1 MAATNIGTDG
11 THKYP
16 LAKMPAMSDAADIQ
30 IALRNYHYGQDAPLA
45 SGATPTGG
53 ISKYLYDIDTQLD
66 EKENNG
72 DIVEFKDDN
81 FNFKIN
87 IVKTYLEDPLMRGSN
102 VFDSEQYSRL
112 FDIGEIKL
120 DNNSKIPKPTHFIG
134 NPYN

>member
-1 MAATNIGTDG
+1 MHIQNYIFTIIILISIVILYEALNFGYLQNI
-11 THKYP
+11 KE
-16 LAKMPAMSDAADIQ
+16 AMLNIKKPNT
-30 IALRNYHYGQDAPLA
+30 I
-45 SGATPTGG
+45 
-53 ISKYLYDIDTQLD
+53 LYDIDTQLD